1 MKNFNLQLF
10 AEPDLPKN
18 PITPEINY
26 ETEAFIN
33 TTPETEDSPKW
44 DSLANLTTNM
54 AQALNEV
61 LQQLTYYAD
70 KGWGSTEVTGA
81 QLTLTLTGSVKPGD
95 AACDYILSD
104 EVMFGL
110 GAARKTHLK
119 LQKGTKVIIWP
130 VTLANITPAY
140 GDANTIN
147 ALTVTIHG
155 NGRPSIGTT
164 TG

>member
-1 MKNFNLQLF
+1 MKKLNLQIF
-10 AEPDLPKN
+10 ADPELPKN

-33 TTPETEDSPKW
+33 TSPEEETATW
-44 DSLANLTTNM
+44 ASLANLTTNM
-54 AQALNEV
+54 SQSLNEV
-61 LQQLTYYAD
+61 LQQLSYYAD

-81 QLTLTLTGSVKPGD
+81 QLTLTLTGSVKPVD

-104 EVMFGL
+104 KVMFGL
-110 GAARKTHLK
+110 GSARKSHMK

-130 VTLANITPAY
+130 ITLANITPAY
-140 GDANTIN
+140 GDANNIN
-147 ALTVTIHG
+147 SLTVTIHG

-164 TG
+164 E